1 MAEYRHLLDLILAE
15 YIALM
20 DVLTKKYSESSR
32 EILLDRKDLAKA
44 LDKNKYLPS
53 SEKLRIYKR
62 FNMLTAT
69 GEGISKVIYDKE
81 QKKTVRKIALN
92 VETYK
97 KFKELVKDFE
107 R

>member
-1 MAEYRHLLDLILAE
+1 MAEYRHLLDLVLAE

-20 DVLTKKYSESSR
+20 GVLTKKNSELSR
-32 EILLDRKDLAKA
+32 EILLDRKDLTKA

-53 SEKLRIYKR
+53 AEKLRIYKQ

-97 KFKELVKDFE
+97 KFKDLVKEFE
-107 R
+107 V

>member
-1 MAEYRHLLDLILAE
+1 MAEYRHLLDLILTE

-20 DVLTKKYSESSR
+20 GALTKKYSESSKV
-32 EILLDRKDLAKA
+32 ILLDRKELTKA

-53 SEKLRIYKR
+53 TEKLRIYKQ

-81 QKKTVRKIALN
+81 QKKTIRKIALN

-97 KFKELVKDFE
+97 KFKDLVKEFE
-107 R
+107 V